1 MRIVVPVKQVPDLVE
16 ELELDADGTD
26 VDREFLKFVVS
37 EWDDQAL
44 EEALLVKEATGS
56 EVVVV
61 GFDDPD
67 VDMTLYTA
75 LAKGADRAVKLVGLP
90 EGRIDSHTRAAALAQ
105 WLSGQGAD
113 LVLTGVQAV
122 DDLDGQLP
130 ALLGPLLG
138 WPHVAVV
145 IGVEGKTG
153 ARGVPEDAG
162 IVQVSQEFGGGRA
175 ARLEVRLPAVIGVQA
190 ARQPCRYASISRI
203 RQAQQAGGVEEV
215 EVAAPE
221 ATAGITVRRLY
232 APEKTGHAEMLSGSE
247 SEVALRIVELIRA
260 KGLIK

>member
-16 ELELDADGTD
+16 ELELDSDGTD

-44 EEALLVKEATGS
+44 EEALLVKESAGG

-61 GFDDPD
+61 AFDDPD

-90 EGRIDSHTRAAALAQ
+90 EGRIDSHTRAAVLAG
-105 WLSGQGAD
+105 WLPEQSPD
-113 LVLTGVQAV
+113 LVLAGVQAV

-130 ALLGPLLG
+130 ALLGPLMG

-145 IGVEGKTG
+145 IGVEGKEGT
-153 ARGVPEDAG
+153 VE
-162 IVQVSQEFGGGRA
+162 VSQEFGGGRA
-175 ARLEVRLPAVIGVQA
+175 ARLELHLPAVVGVQA
-190 ARQPCRYASISRI
+190 ARQPPRYASISRI

-215 EVAAPE
+215 EVKAPE
-221 ATAGITVRRLY
+221 VQTGISVRRLY
-232 APEKTGHAEMLSGSE
+232 APEKAGHAEMLSGSE
-247 SEVALRIVELIRA
+247 AEVAARIVDLLRE
-260 KGLIK
+260 KGLVK